1 MKVNNKLVQELAKL
15 SKLNFNKKSEEKM
28 KNDLEKIIHFVNKL
42 SELETKNIQP
52 LVYISSEK
60 NVLRKDINN
69 NKTSREEA
77 LKNAPKK
84 NSDYFTVPT
93 VIKK

>member
-15 SKLNFNKKSEEKM
+15 AKLKFNKKSEEKM
-28 KNDLEKIIHFVNKL
+28 KNDLEKILHFVNKL
-42 SELETKNIQP
+42 GEVETKNIQP

-77 LKNAPKK
+77 LKNAPQK
-84 NSDYFTVPT
+84 NSDYFTVPK